1 MGKTLI
7 ILESPGKVKKIQSFV
22 GDGYIVKASVGHIR
36 DLEKS
41 NKAIDKNTFDVNYV
55 ISPDKKDVVKELKEL
70 YKKCDDAILMTDP
83 DREGNNIAWHICEV
97 LGIKPESA
105 KRATTTEITKD
116 GVLKAIKNVGKLD
129 MNSVEAGTARRILD
143 RLVGFDLS
151 PLLWSK
157 IQKGLSAG
165 RVQSVAVRIVVERER
180 EITGFGAT
188 SDFKTVAYFDVKDS
202 KNRIHNFKSILN
214 KRFKNKDEA
223 RKFLDKAIGSN
234 FKIKSLETKPGKK
247 SPSAPFTTSTIQQEA
262 SRKFSFSVD
271 RTMQVAQKLYE
282 GGHISYMRTDSVS
295 LSEEAMNDSKKQIT
309 AQFGAKYSNPKQYKG
324 KSSSAQEAHEAIR
337 PTHFENATVTGTDDE
352 QKLYE
357 LIYKRTLASQ
367 MSDALLDKT
376 TVIIESD
383 KFKEEFVAKGEVIT
397 FDGFLKLYMESVD
410 EKDKDEDDNNGS
422 LPEMK
427 KGQELKNTQIQS
439 NELFNKPSPR
449 YTEASLVKHL
459 EELGIGRP
467 STYATIIKTI
477 QNRGYVEKKNLD
489 AKKRDIYSF
498 TMVDDKIDESIKSEN
513 FGAEKGKFFPTN
525 TGTVVTDFLTTHF
538 MDILDYK
545 FTAGVEE
552 KFDLIAKG
560 ELQWKKMI
568 EDFYVPFSLKLS
580 VVKGDKTNGAQKDLG
595 IDPKSKKKIIARI
608 ARFGPVIQLGEEKG
622 DIKYVKLPED
632 KSIDTI
638 TLEDAL
644 ELLKWPKIL
653 GEYKNE
659 PIECNTGKFGPYVKH
674 AGKFFSISIEPEK
687 ITLEEAIEVIKI
699 KEAGGGGGS
708 NVIKEFKDIRVLN
721 GKFGPYI
728 NYKKANFKIPAEYSA
743 EKLTEEECLEIV
755 GDGKKKTPK
764 NKYAAAKKNS
774 KVKTKKK

>member
-1 MGKTLI
+1 MAKTLV
-7 ILESPGKVKKIQSFV
+7 ILESPGKVKKIQSFL
-22 GDGYIVKASVGHIR
+22 GSDYIVKASIGHIR

-41 NKAIDKNTFDVNYV
+41 NKAIDKKTFDVSYV

-70 YKKCDDAILMTDP
+70 HKKCDNVILMTDP

-151 PLLWSK
+151 PLLWAK

-165 RVQSVAVRIVVERER
+165 RVQSVAVRIIVERER

-188 SDFKTVAYFDVKDS
+188 SDFKTVAYFDIKDS
-202 KNRIHNFKSILN
+202 KNKIHNFKSVLN
-214 KRFKNKDEA
+214 KRFKDKDEA
-223 RKFLDKAIGSN
+223 RKFLEKAIGSN
-234 FKIKSLETKPGKK
+234 YKIKSIETKPGKK

-262 SRKFSFSVD
+262 SRKFGFSVD

-295 LSEEAMNDSKKQIT
+295 LSEEAMNDSKKQISV
-309 AQFGAKYSNPKQYKG
+309 QFGAKYSNPKQYKG
-324 KSSSAQEAHEAIR
+324 KSANAQEAHEAIR
-337 PTHFENATVTGTDDE
+337 PTHFENATVDGTDDE
-352 QKLYE
+352 KKLYE

-410 EKDKDEDDNNGS
+410 EKDKDEDDENGS

-427 KGQELKNTQIQS
+427 KGQELINTQIQS
-439 NELFNKPSPR
+439 NELFNKPAPR
-449 YTEASLVKHL
+449 YTEASLVKYL

-467 STYATIIKTI
+467 STYATIVKTV
-477 QNRGYVEKKNLD
+477 QDRGYVEKKNLE
-489 AKKRDIYSF
+489 ARKRDVYNF
-498 TMVDDKIDESIKSEN
+498 TLSNDKIDESIRTEN
-513 FGAEKGKFFPTN
+513 FGAEKGKFFPTS
-525 TGTVVTDFLTTHF
+525 TGIVVTDFLTTHF
-538 MDILDYK
+538 MDVLDYK

-560 ELQWKKMI
+560 ELKWKTMI
-568 EDFYVPFSLKLS
+568 GDFYIPFSKKLS
-580 VVKGDKTNGAQKDLG
+580 GVKDDKSNGAQKELG

-608 ARFGPVIQLGEEKG
+608 AKFGPVIQLGEEKG
-622 DIKYVKLPED
+622 DIKYAKLPDD

-638 TLEDAL
+638 TLAEAL
-644 ELLKWPKIL
+644 TLLAWPKVL
-653 GEYKNE
+653 GEYKKL
-659 PIECNTGKFGPYVKH
+659 PIEVNEGKFGPYVKH
-674 AGKFFSISIEPEK
+674 DSKFFSISIDKEK

-699 KEAGGGGGS
+699 KEAGGGSSS

-728 NYKKANFKIPAEYSA
+728 NYKKANFKIPNEYTAEN
-743 EKLTEEECLEIV
+743 LTEAECLEIV
-755 GDGKKKTPK
+755 GDGKKKAPT
-764 NKYAAAKKNS
+764 NKYATAKKNS
-774 KVKTKKK
+774 KTKIKKK